1 MDIKVFATTWGLEY
15 LNYEEQFK
23 KISEAG
29 YDGVETGRIKA
40 EEVDQVLELLEK
52 YDLLLI
58 CQQWTEGKTAGAHME
73 SFIRQA
79 DINVRLKPVAINSH
93 TGKDHFDT
101 LSNLKILKGIKSYE
115 ERMGIPVFHETHRG
129 RFAFASQV
137 TSGYLDIMPKLK
149 LTADLSHW
157 CCVAES
163 YLEDQELRMK
173 DLFKNCHQIHA
184 RIGNTQSPQVNDPQS
199 PEWEAERNIFL
210 NWWKEIL
217 SHENET
223 DGIFPITCEF
233 GPFPYMPGIPFS
245 GEPTCSQWDANM
257 YMKKWLQEDL
267 L

>member
-1 MDIKVFATTWGLEY
+1 
-15 LNYEEQFK
+15 
-23 KISEAG
+23 
-29 YDGVETGRIKA
+29 
-40 EEVDQVLELLEK
+40 VD
-52 YDLLLI
+52 
-58 CQQWTEGKTAGAHME
+58 
-73 SFIRQA
+73 SFIKQA
-79 DINVRLKPVAINSH
+79 DINVKLKPLAINSH

-101 LSNLKILKGIKSYE
+101 LSNLKILKAIKEYE
-115 ERMGIPVFHETHRG
+115 ERSGVPVFHETHRG
-129 RFAFASQV
+129 RFSFASHV
-137 TSGYLDIMPKLK
+137 TSSYLEIMPKLK

-163 YLEDQELRMK
+163 YLEDQEHRLK
-173 DLFKNCHQIHA
+173 DLLKNCRQIHA